1 MMLKQ
6 SLSSNDKIFINS
18 KYSYRVLFNP
28 TITVVACYYY
38 MVTPKWTK
46 IPSEKLPNALSASAG
61 SDVATRRAPFQK
73 PDEARGRN
81 DKSAPNKKKK
91 DVAKFPFPFPLFLL
105 HLVFPSP
112 SSSRGPS
119 PPLQPNQASSSCRP
133 PQICSSLPV
142 SPLNSHA
149 LPSAPSSRRAL
160 PAASGPERR
169 NSRSRKP
176 WLSRLARLASARD
189 PASERGRIVLP
200 SEGI

>member
-81 DKSAPNKKKK
+81 DKSAPNKTKKK
-91 DVAKFPFPFPLFLL
+91 TLLNFLS
-105 HLVFPSP
+105 HFHSFSST
-112 SSSRGPS
+112 SSSRPL
-119 PPLQPNQASSSCRP
+119 PPVA
-133 PQICSSLPV
+133 
-142 SPLNSHA
+142 
-149 LPSAPSSRRAL
+149 
-160 PAASGPERR
+160 
-169 NSRSRKP
+169 
-176 WLSRLARLASARD
+176 ARLLHSNQTR
-189 PASERGRIVLP
+189 PRRPVVLP
-200 SEGI
+200 RFAARFP